1 MTERNLLLAVDGG
14 GTKTLA
20 VVADLEG
27 HVLGRGL
34 GPGSNPYAV
43 GFLQFSE
50 AVTGAVQAALRP
62 VLGPQKDGFGH
73 NGRIA
78 AACFGMAGVDGPE
91 DEAAVTAWVRQQEVA
106 PSFLV
111 VNDVELILAGGT
123 PEGWGVALISGT
135 GSNCLGRAR
144 DGRTA
149 RVGGWGTLLGDE
161 GSGYHIGLEAL
172 RLAARAYDGR
182 GEAKALLDA
191 ALRQWSLR
199 DIPALMRLVHAP
211 TTTPADIA
219 VLAPMVFELAAQGDV
234 HARGILERA
243 VDDLADHV
251 RTAMRQLGLQHPPL
265 ALGGGLFSGTLREA
279 LASRLASEVGP
290 VSYVADPVLGA
301 VTIARRLA
309 SSPRP

>member
-1 MTERNLLLAVDGG
+1 MSARDLLLAVDGG

-20 VVADLEG
+20 VIADLQG
-27 HVLGRGL
+27 KVLGRGL

-43 GFLQFSE
+43 GFLQFAE
-50 AVTGAVQAALRP
+50 VVTGAVQSALRP
-62 VLGPQKDGFGH
+62 VLGPETDGIGG

-78 AACFGMAGVDGPE
+78 AACFGMAGVDSPE
-91 DEAAVTAWVRQQEVA
+91 DEAAVTAWVRQQEVS

-161 GSGYHIGLEAL
+161 GSGYRIGLEAL

-182 GEAKALLDA
+182 GNAKALLDA
-191 ALRQWSLR
+191 ALRHWSLR
-199 DIPALMRLVHAP
+199 DIPALMRFVHAAS
-211 TTTPADIA
+211 TTPADIA
-219 VLAPMVFELAAQGDV
+219 AMAPVVLDLAEKGDA
-234 HARGILERA
+234 HAGAILESA
-243 VDDLADHV
+243 VNDLADHV
-251 RTAMRQLGLQHPPL
+251 RTAMRSLDLVRPPL
-265 ALGGGLFSGTLREA
+265 ALGGGLFSGTLRDA
-279 LASRLASEVGP
+279 LSVRLAAEVGP
-290 VSYVADPVLGA
+290 VRYVEDPVLGA

-309 SSPRP
+309 STPR